1 MLSVYRGMDGRG
13 GVEWKPKEK
22 NTYPNRARFRGRVV
36 GSTMENTKVT
46 GVRLTNEMKP
56 GLMDHQKPR
65 RL

>member
-36 GSTMENTKVT
+36 GVDHGKYESYR
-46 GVRLTNEMKP
+46 GPTN
-56 GLMDHQKPR
+56 
-65 RL
+65 